1 MGTSVKEDNGKIIT
15 SSGEVRGRWSWV
27 CKMSAVTLLNIAEA
41 DVSRL
46 TGITSA
52 ILLTSVI
59 ILGLVFLYERLTG
72 SRSLDDLRESLMVD
86 SLTSLGTG
94 LSDVLTR
101 VLEDI
106 RKARDRYDRPS
117 RRRQQG
123 QAAWQ

>member
-1 MGTSVKEDNGKIIT
+1 
-15 SSGEVRGRWSWV
+15 
-27 CKMSAVTLLNIAEA
+27 MSAVTLLNIAEA